1 MKVNILFFGQLTDVT
16 GTTNLVLEDIND
28 TSMLIQQL
36 HTTYP
41 DLLTKKYVIA
51 VNATV
56 AEENTLLTDN
66 CTVALLPPF
75 SGG

>member
-1 MKVNILFFGQLTDVT
+1 MKVTILFFGQLTDAT
-16 GTTNLVLEDIND
+16 GTNNLVLEDIND
-28 TSMLIQQL
+28 TAMLIQQL

-41 DLLTKKYVIA
+41 ALITKKYLIA
-51 VNATV
+51 VDSAV
-56 AEENTLLTDN
+56 AEATTLLTDN